1 MTYRLGC
8 CCLGWHLATQILY
21 FIGVGLLLLCE
32 IYARAQLCCM
42 QRKSVY
48 RTLGI
53 ILLVSCK
60 YTHKGPTYMI
70 HAWLM
75 NWLERDSER
84 YSQQFVSKA
93 LVPRFNV
100 IARWSLSV

>member
-1 MTYRLGC
+1 MYMYIVV

-53 ILLVSCK
+53 ILLVSC
-60 YTHKGPTYMI
+60 
-70 HAWLM
+70 
-75 NWLERDSER
+75 E
-84 YSQQFVSKA
+84 
-93 LVPRFNV
+93 
-100 IARWSLSV
+100 